1 MQYEGAMIGMALWAS
16 HKIVGEPTQIM
27 AKQRLRLQT
36 QLLLSC
42 YCDNVLLLLL
52 LLFIYLNSYTK

>member
-42 YCDNVLLLLL
+42 TIIVIIIIYLPK
-52 LLFIYLNSYTK
+52 FIYKMT